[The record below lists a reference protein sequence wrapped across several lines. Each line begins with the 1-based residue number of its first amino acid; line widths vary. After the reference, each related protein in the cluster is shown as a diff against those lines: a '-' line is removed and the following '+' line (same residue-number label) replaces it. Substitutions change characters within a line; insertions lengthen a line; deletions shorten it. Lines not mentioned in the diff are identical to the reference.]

1 MARSIS
7 LGNNCL
13 SSISTVAATSLPESA
28 SQTAK
33 RAGGWTLGVLSA
45 AYLAVMALVALPA
58 YLDASTAWVDPV
70 SLAWLLAAG
79 LVVPIGLGSLA
90 RQVTAHRPSP
100 IASVAAPTPHVGVA
114 QVQPEQAS
122 AGDLDTQ
129 TGLRTYAGFAEE
141 LARQVDL
148 ATEGGHPVSL
158 AIVDIDQ
165 LAKVNS
171 ELGQEAGDRLLS
183 GIGRLIAMR
192 TRADDVAFRIGG
204 DELAILMPH
213 CGAGRAQS
221 VLRRLLLAA
230 LEEGEASRDG
240 REWSFSA
247 GVSSFPELS
256 ETADTIRRD
265 AEAALKW
272 AKRNGRTDIQLFDAL
287 RDLSEEQRREDEV
300 MQNAASSDDDYFTTG
315 EQDAPPIQLRFLS
328 AEPAQAPQEWV
339 DPRLVLIGLA
349 NDPDEAQQA
358 APKSPKARSRK
369 GSNGP
374 KPKSA
379 TA

>member
-1 MARSIS
+1 M
-7 LGNNCL
+7 
-13 SSISTVAATSLPESA
+13 V
-28 SQTAK
+28 
-33 RAGGWTLGVLSA
+33 GVLSG
-45 AYLAVMALVALPA
+45 AYLAVMAIVALPA
-58 YLDASTAWVDPV
+58 YLDASTAWIDPV
-70 SLAWLLAAG
+70 SFGWLLAAG
-79 LVVPIGLGSLA
+79 SVVPIGLGAVA
-90 RQVTAHRPSP
+90 RQVATHRAPQP
-100 IASVAAPTPHVGVA
+100 ASVAAGPQQGVA
-114 QVQPEQAS
+114 EALPAQTS
-122 AGDLDTQ
+122 ALDLDAL
-129 TGLRTYAGFAEE
+129 TGLRTYADFAGE
-141 LARQVDL
+141 LARQVEL

-158 AIVDIDQ
+158 AVVDIDQ
-165 LAKVNS
+165 LAKLNS
-171 ELGQEAGDRLLS
+171 ELGQDAGDRLLS
-183 GIGRLIAMR
+183 GIGRLITMR

-230 LEEGEASRDG
+230 LEEGEASQDG

-256 ETADTIRRD
+256 ETADTMRRD

-272 AKRNGRTDIQLFDAL
+272 AKRNGRTDIQLFDAF
-287 RDLSEEQRREDEV
+287 RDLSEEQRRNDEAV
-300 MQNAASSDDDYFTTG
+300 QNAASDDEYFTTG

-349 NDPDEAQQA
+349 KDPNEEQKA
-358 APKSPKARSRK
+358 ASTSRGA
-369 GSNGP
+369 GSRGGSTNR
-374 KPKSA
+374 KRESA